1 VVRQAD
7 VRPMW
12 PVNSTLLQTQPTFYW
27 SHNQSKPAFHFIL
40 KDADDNLVWEGT
52 TTIAGIDYPATAPP
66 LKPGQKYF
74 WEVRQTALDENGAV
88 KTEPVDSFMS
98 VKRRNATFF
107 RIGSAKDIQG
117 AKNEVEN
124 LRSALVRA
132 TDAQRRFA
140 LAAALDQR
148 GFYSDAIALL
158 VPEFLAPNTIAQ
170 GDLEGTLKT
179 VVPQLDESTRSLLR
193 GLWYATGQEEFITKV
208 LKQPI
213 QVVPKPK
220 QAKL

>member
-1 VVRQAD
+1 
-7 VRPMW
+7 
-12 PVNSTLLQTQPTFYW
+12 
-27 SHNQSKPAFHFIL
+27 
-40 KDADDNLVWEGT
+40 
-52 TTIAGIDYPATAPP
+52 
-66 LKPGQKYF
+66 
-74 WEVRQTALDENGAV
+74 
-88 KTEPVDSFMS
+88 MS
-98 VKRRNATFF
+98 VKSRNATFF
-107 RIGSAKDIQG
+107 RIGTAKEIRAAQD
-117 AKNEVEN
+117 EVES
-124 LRSALVRA
+124 LRTALARA
-132 TDAQRRFA
+132 TDGQRRFA

-158 VPEFLAPNTIAQ
+158 VPEILAPNTIAV